1 MNIVLIST
9 YELGRQ
15 PFGLASPAAWLRARG
30 HEVICLD
37 LSRQAL
43 DEAAIRTADLIAFY
57 VPMHTATRLA
67 AGLIAPVRAMNPGA
81 HLCFYGLYAPVNE
94 EYLRGLG
101 VDTILGGEFEE
112 GLASL
117 AARLGQDREHLLN
130 VSFRVERGICFD
142 SSGKQVPRRSA
153 PRNDRRV
160 GLGVHSGEAL
170 AAGGTPQQEPVI
182 SLARQKF
189 LVPDR
194 AGMPELSKYAR
205 VVMPSGERR
214 IAGST
219 EATRGCKHLCRHC
232 PIVPVYNGAFRV
244 VERDV
249 VLEDIRQQVAAG
261 AQHVT
266 FGDPDFFNG
275 PSHSLSIVEAMHR
288 EFPQLSYDVTIK
300 IEHLR
305 KHDSHLATLR
315 ETGCLFVISAVESVD
330 DAVLEKFDKGH
341 TRGDFLAVVARFR
354 ELGMTLL
361 PTFVPFTPW
370 TMLAGYN
377 ELLDVIAG
385 QDLCENVAPIQL
397 AIRLLIPAGSRLL
410 ELPDVREMVGPFDSA
425 ALIFPWR
432 HEDASVD
439 ALAREISEIV
449 QRGDS
454 LKLTR
459 TEIFSHIR
467 RAARAAVGIRESR
480 GSTPPPAHRT
490 PVPFLDEPWYCC
502 AEPMENQFVSLGKV
516 KGPLAKAD
524 QFV

>member
-1 MNIVLIST
+1 MNLVLIST

-30 HEVICLD
+30 HEVACLD
-37 LSRQAL
+37 LSREAL
-43 DEAAIRTADLIAFY
+43 DEAAIRTAELIAFY

-67 AGLIAPVRAMNPGA
+67 AGLVAPVRGMNPHA
-81 HLCFYGLYAPVNE
+81 HICFYGLYAPVNE
-94 EYLRGLG
+94 QYLRGLG

-112 GLASL
+112 GLSSL
-117 AARLGQDREHLLN
+117 AARLQLGAGNHNGGKGQ
-130 VSFRVERGICFD
+130 
-142 SSGKQVPRRSA
+142 P
-153 PRNDRRV
+153 
-160 GLGVHSGEAL
+160 
-170 AAGGTPQQEPVI
+170 EPVI

-194 AGMPELSKYAR
+194 AGMPELAKYAR
-205 VVMPSGERR
+205 VVMPGGEQR

-244 VERDV
+244 VEREI
-249 VLEDIRQQVAAG
+249 VLADIEQQVAAG
-261 AQHVT
+261 ARHIT

-275 PSHSLSIVEAMHR
+275 PAHALSIVEAMHR
-288 EFPQLSYDVTIK
+288 EFPELSYDVTIK

-305 KHDSHLATLR
+305 KHDLHLATLR
-315 ETGCLFVISAVESVD
+315 DTGCLFVISAVESVD
-330 DAVLEKFDKGH
+330 DEVLEKFDKGH
-341 TRGDFLAVVARFR
+341 TRDDFLAVTARFR

-361 PTFVPFTPW
+361 PAFVPFTPW
-370 TMLAGYN
+370 TTLEGYN
-377 ELLDVIAG
+377 DLLDVIAQ

-410 ELPDVREMVGPFDSA
+410 ELSDVRAMVGTFDSA
-425 ALIFPWR
+425 ALIFPWK
-432 HEDASVD
+432 HADARLD
-439 ALAREISEIV
+439 ALCHEISELV
-449 QRGDS
+449 QRGEK

-467 RAARAAVGIRESR
+467 RAARAAAGQGELPVVPHSQTK
-480 GSTPPPAHRT
+480 SA

-502 AEPMENQFVSLGKV
+502 AEPMNDQFVSIGKV
-516 KGPLAKAD
+516 KEMVAKAD